1 MMMCISDKHLDKR
14 RSFLQINII
23 ILGVLSQTCPKYPK
37 LEVCISLQYRQKNM
51 GDEADFLSTDK
62 QSFLQV
68 ASVSLGARS

>member
-1 MMMCISDKHLDKR
+1 MPKIPKIRSLHIFAVSPEKH
-14 RSFLQINII
+14 
-23 ILGVLSQTCPKYPK
+23 
-37 LEVCISLQYRQKNM
+37 